1 MDLPFDVSISIMI
14 SNESNYK
21 ILIKIYIY
29 IITTLYKFHGFFRYD
44 ESDICLYST
53 SIST

>member
-21 ILIKIYIY
+21 ILISLKNENS
-29 IITTLYKFHGFFRYD
+29 IIKKW
-44 ESDICLYST
+44 EQM
-53 SIST
+53 SILPK